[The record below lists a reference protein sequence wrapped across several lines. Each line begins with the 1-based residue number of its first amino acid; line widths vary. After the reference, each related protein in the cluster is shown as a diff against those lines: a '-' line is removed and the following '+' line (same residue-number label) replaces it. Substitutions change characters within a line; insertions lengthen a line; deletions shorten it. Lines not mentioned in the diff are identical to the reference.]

1 MTAIMS
7 NPDLSALLGS
17 LSGEDFESLKQI
29 ASSLLGASGD
39 KAGEKPDAADAL
51 AGIDLNNLSLPDMTK
66 FASLAPILAE
76 LTKKDEKTD
85 FLMSLKPFL
94 SDERKPKAD
103 EAARLLR
110 LVNLIP
116 LLRERGVL

>member
-1 MTAIMS
+1 MS

-39 KAGEKPDAADAL
+39 KADEKSGAASSDPL
-51 AGIDLNNLSLPDMTK
+51 AGVDLSNLSLPDMSK
-66 FASLAPILAE
+66 FASLAPILSE
-76 LTKKDEKTD
+76 LTKKDEKAD

-110 LVNLIP
+110 LINLIP
-116 LLRERGVL
+116 ILRERGVL